1 MDAGQPVLI
10 MIQGPEPG
18 CVYKLRDNRVTTIGR
33 SSRNTIRV
41 TSPSVSR
48 FHCEVACINGHWEVN
63 DLNSKKGTML
73 NGQRVA
79 DKADL
84 NPGDLVRLSTT
95 VFRFD
100 LVEESA
106 LQDSAFIAIKEAEL
120 DQQLVVK
127 GERTGTLDE
136 IRLRSRLEHEQAR
149 QDREQKRSAWKT
161 NLAFIGAV
169 ACATAA
175 LVSGALAYAGGGV
188 PVVAGP
194 LAGREGKAQ
203 AAYEQAM
210 AALKSGDR
218 AGATALLV
226 RVRNDFAGTRAAER
240 AAQAHAETL
249 WLAIEESLSRA
260 APHEAD
266 GDYAAA
272 LAQYEQLDEL
282 EPTGAA
288 RELIRQRRQ
297 YTLRLAHAAFKTLE
311 ESANERVA
319 GGDWQAALDLYRKAA
334 DRIGVPE
341 LAGKARQK
349 AEELQAAMAG

>member
-41 TSPSVSR
+41 TSPTVSR

-73 NGQRVA
+73 NGQRIA

-84 NPGDLVRLSTT
+84 KPGDLVRLSAT

-106 LQDSAFIAIKEAEL
+106 LQDSALIAIKEAEL

-127 GERTGTLDE
+127 GEGTGTFDE

-149 QDREQKRSAWKT
+149 QDRERKRTAWKM
-161 NLAFIGAV
+161 NLAFLGAV
-169 ACATAA
+169 AFATAA
-175 LVSGALAYAGGGV
+175 LVSGALAYASGGAPG
-188 PVVAGP
+188 VAGP
-194 LAGREGKAQ
+194 LAGREDKALV
-203 AAYEQAM
+203 AYEQAM
-210 AALKSGDR
+210 AALEAGDR
-218 AGATALLV
+218 PGAMALLA
-226 RVRNDFAGTRAAER
+226 RMRNDFAGTKAAER
-240 AAQAHAETL
+240 AAQAHSGTL
-249 WLAIEESLSRA
+249 WLAIQEGLSGA
-260 APHEAD
+260 STHEAE

-272 LAQYEQLDEL
+272 LAQYEDLDGL
-282 EPTGAA
+282 EPTGSA
-288 RELIRQRRQ
+288 RELIRQRLQ

-311 ESANERVA
+311 ESASERVKE
-319 GGDWQAALDLYRKAA
+319 GDWQAALDLYRKAA

-341 LAGKARQK
+341 LAGKARRK
-349 AEELQAAMAG
+349 VEELEAATAG